1 FNFGGHEYNFTGVF
15 CVEPRVGPPGVIYK
29 ETILVGFTTM
39 SDQEINQVIQQL
51 SKEYTA
57 WINRAAK
64 LGTMFPCVVPQG
76 WVDPPS
82 AEDEE
87 VVQDRETLLP
97 RQHMNSRGRIANP
110 RKGRHRKQQ
119 PQAQEQ
125 ESEPHQEPECS
136 QEQEQPYQDIFATQ
150 RSTDENPFTTRP
162 ERASEL
168 SFDPLATP
176 NLIRQQ
182 QKHQLYGRILN
193 EESPGL
199 SASSAS
205 LWSLAEDEIDSAFTP
220 EDINNLLPSTATMLH
235 PIFQRHPALAAHDNV
250 DVDGRED
257 DLGSEALDLDVA
269 DLQEDGAEPSIYTSS
284 LLLKRKLADAF
295 ELDKHEDGMHESA
308 SNGNRG
314 SRGEGEA
321 QLARGQA
328 PDSIFKRLVH
338 SRARVLE
345 RGMTTPEG
353 FSRLLPKP
361 TIPSTRHVAPDRAF
375 PVTPTARNKSRL
387 NDASSL
393 PLWTSVGRRMAMQLK
408 YGRYNEDDEDEKAS
422 GAEAESG
429 PEGDAA
435 ARPNDQSTEDGGGE
449 RDRNIFLDTN
459 RLSWLMSRDTM
470 AGQCEGVSQTGRIES
485 EHARHEGGDYRLL
498 ERQRKDKLNFLEG
511 LLDSE
516 DHYNPVDIFNSE
528 PDLEDLN
535 GEGSNNIDRSSNDME
550 ARGDNANNVLE
561 SGSDSES
568 RLEDAVIERQ
578 LEAEMATELNGYQES
593 SFEELLEL
601 SAHQVSSSALV
612 EELRRE
618 YCERLTTSEELEHR
632 SWMYETARVNQPQQM
647 GVFARR

>member
-1 FNFGGHEYNFTGVF
+1 
-15 CVEPRVGPPGVIYK
+15 
-29 ETILVGFTTM
+29 
-39 SDQEINQVIQQL
+39 
-51 SKEYTA
+51 
-57 WINRAAK
+57 
-64 LGTMFPCVVPQG
+64 
-76 WVDPPS
+76 
-82 AEDEE
+82 
-87 VVQDRETLLP
+87 
-97 RQHMNSRGRIANP
+97 MNSRGRIANP

-345 RGMTTPEG
+345 RGYRQPSTSAAGSSTLTQFSSPSLSIPPTSLSSSSSTSSTSIGMTTPEG